1 RDASEADLV
10 VAQREAR
17 RALERLA
24 SLRPLTRHLAH
35 YIDREGGGWPV
46 YETIRSILDG
56 VDPPSDDAS
65 PPFWTVRRDDG
76 KHVWWD
82 QHDAAVRAGEEPD
95 PKWPNYGSH
104 PAHECTLIAERWVVV
119 ERRERTIPEGGAS

>member
-46 YETIRSILDG
+46 YEHVRQILDEADTPTGEWQIGRADGEPIDGDCLFWIEGGSG
-56 VDPPSDDAS
+56 VEPEWPDWLANPYDDP
-65 PPFWTVRRDDG
+65 
-76 KHVWWD
+76 
-82 QHDAAVRAGEEPD
+82 AVFV
-95 PKWPNYGSH
+95 
-104 PAHECTLIAERWVVV
+104 AHRMVVV
-119 ERRERTIPEGGAS
+119 ERRERTIGEDGAS